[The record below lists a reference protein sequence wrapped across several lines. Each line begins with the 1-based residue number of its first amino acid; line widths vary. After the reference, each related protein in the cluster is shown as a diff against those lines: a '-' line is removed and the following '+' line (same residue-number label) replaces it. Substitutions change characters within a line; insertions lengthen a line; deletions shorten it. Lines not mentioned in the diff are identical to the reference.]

1 MQVSAASSN
10 LPLSTQAIKRAGEAA
25 QAPGSPVTPEQVN
38 KAVDTA
44 SDRAQ
49 QAQDNRAAEQT
60 NRRSAAAQLYSANSQ
75 KNQIDTYLAVASEG
89 EVESSEGNLEAAR
102 ELSQDVQR
110 YRVAEAA
117 DSRPEQAERPEK
129 PSRPAEPT
137 PYIDVQA

>member
-10 LPLSTQAIKRAGEAA
+10 LPLSTQVIKRAGEAA
-25 QAPGSPVTPEQVN
+25 HAPGSPVSPEQVI
-38 KAVDTA
+38 KTVDAA
-44 SDRAQ
+44 SDRVQ

-60 NRRSAAAQLYSANSQ
+60 SRRSTTAQLYSANSQ
-75 KNQIDTYLAVASEG
+75 QNQIDTYLAVASEG